1 MIKTNLANVNTFEKL
16 LKLDIKNITTL
27 LIPNI
32 KLTED
37 FVDSLNKFDNLRE
50 LDISKNTKYYV
61 KLEHDYEKYI
71 DDYKKLNNYQILS
84 ETFKHYRDDLI
95 SSIKYLGLDLEQD
108 LISQLESCIKYQ
120 KIINKFESILP
131 KLNIEI
137 FKTHYISDKCIQKFI
152 TLKELEINYNQFIVF
167 TSYNDIFKVILNNK
181 NIRSFV
187 FNNVHT
193 NFTYEDL
200 QLATRNCGEEYYLD
214 SEIQNYFCQNYRGYP
229 NSCANCDLEIKDFPL
244 DDFDIFYLI
253 DDSWRKTESNIEPL
267 LLSKNLKKLMI
278 YIIGYDEPINI
289 LSKFS
294 LKKNKLKIFNVDNMR
309 VTYDI
314 NNLPH
319 TIKEFH
325 CTDILTPLNN
335 LPTGLKKIRILEF
348 DLNNKKFLTKIP
360 FGCKIIDKNNV
371 DIQI

>member
-1 MIKTNLANVNTFEKL
+1 MIKTNLSNVKTFDKL

-27 LIPNI
+27 RIPNI

-50 LDISKNTKYYV
+50 LDISKNTQYYV
-61 KLEHDYEKYI
+61 KLQHDYEKYI

-84 ETFKHYRDDLI
+84 ETFQDCRQKLI
-95 SSIKYLGLDLEQD
+95 SSIKYLNLDLEQD
-108 LISQLESCIKYQ
+108 LIPQLESCIKYQ

-181 NIRSFV
+181 NIKSFV
-187 FNNVHT
+187 FNDNC
-193 NFTYEDL
+193 FTYEDL
-200 QLATRNCGEEYYLD
+200 QLATRNCGENYSLDTKIMEYFD
-214 SEIQNYFCQNYRGYP
+214 DHDYP
-229 NSCANCDLEIKDFPL
+229 PGCEYCDLAIEHFSFY
-244 DDFDIFYLI
+244 DFDISYLI
-253 DDSWRKTESNIEPL
+253 GDFWSETDSNIEPL
-267 LLSKNLKKLMI
+267 LLSKKLKKLMI
-278 YIIGYDEPINI
+278 YIIGYTEPINI
-289 LSKFS
+289 LSKCC
-294 LKKNKLKIFNVDNMR
+294 LKKNKLKIYNVDNIR
-309 VTYDI
+309 LTYDI
-314 NNLPH
+314 NNLPD

-325 CTDILTPLNN
+325 CTNILTPLNN
-335 LPTGLKKIRILEF
+335 LPTGLKKIKILEL
-348 DLNNKKFLTKIP
+348 DLNNKKYLTKIP

-371 DIQI
+371 EIQI